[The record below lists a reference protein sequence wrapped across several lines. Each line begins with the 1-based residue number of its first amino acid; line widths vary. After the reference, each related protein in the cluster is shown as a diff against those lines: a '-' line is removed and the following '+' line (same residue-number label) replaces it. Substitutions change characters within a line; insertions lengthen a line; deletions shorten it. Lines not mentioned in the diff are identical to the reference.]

1 MQIFIAVVLVVVAYA
16 LGTFPSAAI
25 VAGKQ
30 NLDITKVGSGNPGA
44 SNVIRNLG
52 WKTGLA
58 VFLLD
63 MAKAAIA
70 VGLAWIVTDDRH
82 DPLSYLCLFAAILGH
97 SYPVT
102 RKFKGGKGVAS
113 GGGGMFVLFP
123 LTSLVLF
130 SSWFV
135 LTKATHKASI
145 ASLTISIAL
154 PFGIYYEGA
163 TTWEIA
169 ATLALVGFII
179 VKHLPNLRRLKAHEE
194 PDIIEH
200 HRMLAIIA
208 SFFEWLKE
216 SSSSPW
222 FYVVIFVIAT
232 LDSVLPIVPSE
243 TLVIIGGVTA
253 GAGDLSIALVILCGA
268 GGAFVGDN
276 LSYLLGR
283 EASDWVVKRRTRTEK
298 GAKQLANIVEQI
310 HERGG
315 LLLITARF
323 IPGGRTLLTLSC
335 GVTRQPRKWFVGWAV
350 IAAIIWSTYASLL
363 GFIGGKSFADNHTKA
378 FLIAFASAFSVTFV
392 IEVVRLVLKKQK
404 HNK

>member
-1 MQIFIAVVLVVVAYA
+1 MQIFIAVVLVVAAYA
-16 LGTFPSAAI
+16 LGTFPSSAI

-70 VGLAWIVTDDRH
+70 VGLAWIVTGDRNH
-82 DPLSYLCLFAAILGH
+82 PLSYLCLFAAILGH

-123 LTSLVLF
+123 LTSLILF

-135 LTKATHKASI
+135 LTKATHKASV

-163 TTWEIA
+163 EAWEIA

-179 VKHLPNLRRLKAHEE
+179 VKHLPNLRRLKTHEE
-194 PDIIEH
+194 PDII
-200 HRMLAIIA
+200 
-208 SFFEWLKE
+208 
-216 SSSSPW
+216 
-222 FYVVIFVIAT
+222 
-232 LDSVLPIVPSE
+232 
-243 TLVIIGGVTA
+243 
-253 GAGDLSIALVILCGA
+253 
-268 GGAFVGDN
+268 
-276 LSYLLGR
+276 
-283 EASDWVVKRRTRTEK
+283 
-298 GAKQLANIVEQI
+298 
-310 HERGG
+310 
-315 LLLITARF
+315 
-323 IPGGRTLLTLSC
+323 
-335 GVTRQPRKWFVGWAV
+335 
-350 IAAIIWSTYASLL
+350 
-363 GFIGGKSFADNHTKA
+363 
-378 FLIAFASAFSVTFV
+378 
-392 IEVVRLVLKKQK
+392 
-404 HNK
+404 